1 MIRPWPLLA
10 SKQVFD
16 AELFQIVRDRARSPR
31 TGVAHDFHV
40 VSMADWLMVVALTKE
55 GKLVLVRQYRHGA
68 REVGLEVP
76 GGLHDGDGEEMAK
89 GAARELME
97 ETGYGGGT
105 WTLLGELRPQPA
117 LLSNRVWIYLATEL
131 ELMGKPRPDSSED
144 IDVVL
149 LAPEEIPACIASPQ
163 MNNAITVAA
172 LALAQFGGHLEGM
185 GHDRSKLDEEQPA
198 DDSERHAGF
207 GRKAVDQRKKST
219 CPAGGG

>member
-16 AELFQIVRDRARSPR
+16 ADLFQIVRDRARSPR
-31 TGVAHDFHV
+31 TGAEHDFHV

-55 GKLVLVRQYRHGA
+55 GKLVLVRQYRHGS

-76 GGLHDGDGEEMAK
+76 GGLHEGADERTAK
-89 GAARELME
+89 GAARELIE

-105 WTLLGELRPQPA
+105 WAFLGELRPQPA

-131 ELMGKPRPDSSED
+131 ELKAEPQPDSAED

-149 LAPEEIPACIASPQ
+149 LAPEQIPACIASRQ

-172 LALAQFGGHLEGM
+172 LALAHFGGHLKGN
-185 GHDRSKLDEEQPA
+185 GS
-198 DDSERHAGF
+198 
-207 GRKAVDQRKKST
+207 
-219 CPAGGG
+219 